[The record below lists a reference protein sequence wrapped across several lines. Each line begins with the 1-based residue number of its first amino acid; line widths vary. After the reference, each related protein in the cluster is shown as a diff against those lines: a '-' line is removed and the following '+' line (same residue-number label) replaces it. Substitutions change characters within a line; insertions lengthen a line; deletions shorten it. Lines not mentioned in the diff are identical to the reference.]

1 VSGFCDEQQGK
12 TARSNQ
18 GIAASLGIPALLVDL
33 RHAASHKAMPSLQE
47 LRVARPIIL
56 KWLRNN
62 YWEKQANYLQDARRT
77 VQQLLELYV
86 AERVR
91 KARIAFTKM
100 C

>member
-1 VSGFCDEQQGK
+1 LGRFVSGFCDEQQGK

-62 YWEKQANYLQDARRT
+62 YWEKQANYLKMPVARYSSSWSST
-77 VQQLLELYV
+77 WLNG
-86 AERVR
+86 
-91 KARIAFTKM
+91 
-100 C
+100 